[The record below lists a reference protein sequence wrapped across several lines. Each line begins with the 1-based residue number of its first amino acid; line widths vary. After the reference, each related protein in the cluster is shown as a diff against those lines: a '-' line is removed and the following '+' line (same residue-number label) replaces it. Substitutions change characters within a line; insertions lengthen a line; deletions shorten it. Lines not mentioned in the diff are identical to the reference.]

1 MTDKKDNE
9 TNIVIGPWG
18 DKPVENNG
26 EWIKEKYNK
35 ALDKNNTSNKVQE
48 KLDRIEIITEKM
60 MVQLIHTMSEYG
72 YNISDERFILD
83 IGFLSEVI
91 KGVISRQ
98 EKVPHIVQGLLDNI
112 MSPEPTKN
120 DDGIDVYYS
129 RFDANLL
136 NELVG
141 MADDIKGESE
151 TEILFEPD
159 TELEDV
165 TNWNKD
171 EDKNTMHNLRNKK
184 IKKKDEE
191 KDDEWKRTIFRP
203 NDARRRRKI

>member
-1 MTDKKDNE
+1 MTDKKDDK
-9 TNIVIGPWG
+9 TNILIGPWG

-83 IGFLSEVI
+83 IGFLSETI
-91 KGVISRQ
+91 KGIISRQ

-120 DDGIDVYYS
+120 EDGMDVYYS
-129 RFDANLL
+129 RFDAPLL
-136 NELVG
+136 EELVE
-141 MADDIKGESE
+141 MADEVKEG
-151 TEILFEPD
+151 TEIRFEPD
-159 TELEDV
+159 TELGDI

-171 EDKNTMHNLRNKK
+171 EEKDTLHNMRSKK
-184 IKKKDEE
+184 INDKKKDEE
-191 KDDEWKRTIFRP
+191 KDDE
-203 NDARRRRKI
+203 

>member
-1 MTDKKDNE
+1 MTEKKDE
-9 TNIVIGPWG
+9 KDNIVIGPWG

-83 IGFLSEVI
+83 IGFLSETI
-91 KGVISRQ
+91 KGIISRQ

-120 DDGIDVYYS
+120 EDGMDVYYS
-129 RFDANLL
+129 RFDAPLL
-136 NELVG
+136 EELVD
-141 MADDIKGESE
+141 MADEVKEG
-151 TEILFEPD
+151 TEIAFEPY
-159 TELEDV
+159 TELGDI

-171 EDKNTMHNLRNKK
+171 EEKDTLHNMRSKK
-184 IKKKDEE
+184 INDKKKDDEE
-191 KDDEWKRTIFRP
+191 KD
-203 NDARRRRKI
+203 

>member
-1 MTDKKDNE
+1 MTDKKDDE
-9 TNIVIGPWG
+9 TNVLVGPWG
-18 DKPVENNG
+18 DTPIENNG
-26 EWIKEKYNK
+26 EWIKQKYDK
-35 ALDKNNTSNKVQE
+35 ALDKNNTSKKVQE
-48 KLDRIEIITEKM
+48 KFDRIEILTEKL
-60 MVQLIHTMSEYG
+60 MVQLIHTLSENN

-98 EKVPHIVQGLLDNI
+98 EKVPHIIQGLLDNI

-120 DDGIDVYYS
+120 QDGMHVYYS

-165 TNWNKD
+165 TNWKLEDVTNWNKD
-171 EDKNTMHNLRNKK
+171 KDKDTMHNLRNKK
-184 IKKKDEE
+184 IKTKDEE
-191 KDDEWKRTIFRP
+191 KDDE
-203 NDARRRRKI
+203 

>member
-1 MTDKKDNE
+1 MTDKKDDE
-9 TNIVIGPWG
+9 TNILVGPWG
-18 DKPVENNG
+18 DTPIENNG
-26 EWIKEKYNK
+26 EWIKQKYDK
-35 ALDKNNTSNKVQE
+35 ALDKNNTSKRVQE
-48 KLDRIEIITEKM
+48 KFDRIEILTEKL
-60 MVQLIHTMSEYG
+60 MVQLIHTLSENN

-91 KGVISRQ
+91 KGIISRQ

-120 DDGIDVYYS
+120 EDGMDVYYS

-191 KDDEWKRTIFRP
+191 KNDD
-203 NDARRRRKI
+203 

>member
-1 MTDKKDNE
+1 MTDKKDDE
-9 TNIVIGPWG
+9 TNILIGPWG

-83 IGFLSEVI
+83 IGFLSETI
-91 KGVISRQ
+91 KGIISRQ

-120 DDGIDVYYS
+120 QDGIDVYYS
-129 RFDANLL
+129 RFDAPLL
-136 NELVG
+136 EELVE
-141 MADDIKGESE
+141 MADEVKEG
-151 TEILFEPD
+151 TEIRFEPD
-159 TELEDV
+159 TELGDI

-171 EDKNTMHNLRNKK
+171 EEKDTLHNMRSKK
-184 IKKKDEE
+184 INDKKKDEE
-191 KDDEWKRTIFRP
+191 KDDE
-203 NDARRRRKI
+203 

>member
-1 MTDKKDNE
+1 MTDKKDDK
-9 TNIVIGPWG
+9 TNILIGPWG

-83 IGFLSEVI
+83 IGFLSETI
-91 KGVISRQ
+91 KGIISRQ

-120 DDGIDVYYS
+120 EDGMDVYYS
-129 RFDANLL
+129 RFDAPLL
-136 NELVG
+136 EELVD
-141 MADDIKGESE
+141 MADEVKEG
-151 TEILFEPD
+151 TEIAFEPD
-159 TELEDV
+159 TELGDI
-165 TNWNKD
+165 TNWNKNEEKD
-171 EDKNTMHNLRNKK
+171 TLHNMRSKK
-184 IKKKDEE
+184 INKDKDDEE
-191 KDDEWKRTIFRP
+191 KD
-203 NDARRRRKI
+203 

>member
-1 MTDKKDNE
+1 MTEKKDDK
-9 TNIVIGPWG
+9 TNILIGPWG
-18 DKPVENNG
+18 DTPIENNG

-83 IGFLSEVI
+83 IGFLSETI
-91 KGVISRQ
+91 KGIISRQ

-120 DDGIDVYYS
+120 EDGMDVYYS
-129 RFDANLL
+129 RFDAPLL
-136 NELVG
+136 EELVD
-141 MADDIKGESE
+141 MADEVKDG
-151 TEILFEPD
+151 TEITFEPD
-159 TELEDV
+159 TELGDI

-171 EDKNTMHNLRNKK
+171 EEKGSLHNMRSKK
-184 IKKKDEE
+184 IHDKKKDDEE
-191 KDDEWKRTIFRP
+191 KD
-203 NDARRRRKI
+203 

>member
-1 MTDKKDNE
+1 MTEKKDE
-9 TNIVIGPWG
+9 KDNIVIGPWG

-83 IGFLSEVI
+83 IGFLSETI
-91 KGVISRQ
+91 KGIISRQ

-120 DDGIDVYYS
+120 EDGMDVYYS
-129 RFDANLL
+129 RFDAPLL
-136 NELVG
+136 EELVD
-141 MADDIKGESE
+141 MADEVKEG
-151 TEILFEPD
+151 TEIAFEPD
-159 TELEDV
+159 TELGDI

-171 EDKNTMHNLRNKK
+171 EEKDTLHNMRSKK
-184 IKKKDEE
+184 IHDKKKDEE
-191 KDDEWKRTIFRP
+191 KDDE
-203 NDARRRRKI
+203 

>member
-18 DKPVENNG
+18 DTPIENNG

-35 ALDKNNTSNKVQE
+35 ALDKNNTANKTQE

-83 IGFLSEVI
+83 IGFLSETI
-91 KGVISRQ
+91 KGIISRQ

-120 DDGIDVYYS
+120 QDGIDVYYS
-129 RFDANLL
+129 RFDAPLL
-136 NELVG
+136 EELVE
-141 MADDIKGESE
+141 MADEVKEG
-151 TEILFEPD
+151 TEIRFEPD
-159 TELEDV
+159 TELGDI

-191 KDDEWKRTIFRP
+191 KDDE
-203 NDARRRRKI
+203 

>member
-1 MTDKKDNE
+1 MTDEKDDE
-9 TNIVIGPWG
+9 TNVVVGPWG
-18 DKPVENNG
+18 DTPIENNG
-26 EWIKEKYNK
+26 EWIKQKYDK
-35 ALDKNNTSNKVQE
+35 ALDKNNTSKRVQE
-48 KLDRIEIITEKM
+48 KFDRIEILTEKL
-60 MVQLIHTMSEYG
+60 MVQLIHTLSENN

-98 EKVPHIVQGLLDNI
+98 EKVPHIIQGLLDNI

-120 DDGIDVYYS
+120 EDGMDVYYS

-191 KDDEWKRTIFRP
+191 KDDE
-203 NDARRRRKI
+203 

>member
-9 TNIVIGPWG
+9 TNILVGPWG
-18 DKPVENNG
+18 DTPIENNG

-35 ALDKNNTSNKVQE
+35 ALDKNNTSKRVQE
-48 KLDRIEIITEKM
+48 KFDRIEILTEKL
-60 MVQLIHTMSEYG
+60 MVQLIHTLSENN

-91 KGVISRQ
+91 KGIISRQ

-120 DDGIDVYYS
+120 EDGMDVYYS

-171 EDKNTMHNLRNKK
+171 KDKDTMHNLRNKK
-184 IKKKDEE
+184 IKTKDEE
-191 KDDEWKRTIFRP
+191 KDDE
-203 NDARRRRKI
+203 

>member
-1 MTDKKDNE
+1 MTDKKDDE
-9 TNIVIGPWG
+9 TNVLVGPWG
-18 DKPVENNG
+18 DTPIENNG
-26 EWIKEKYNK
+26 EWIKQKYDK
-35 ALDKNNTSNKVQE
+35 ALDKNNTSKKVQE
-48 KLDRIEIITEKM
+48 KFDRIEILTEKL
-60 MVQLIHTMSEYG
+60 MVQLIHTLSENN

-91 KGVISRQ
+91 KGIISRQ

-120 DDGIDVYYS
+120 DDGMDVYYS

-136 NELVG
+136 SELVG

-165 TNWNKD
+165 TNWKLEDVTNWNKD

-184 IKKKDEE
+184 IKTKDEE
-191 KDDEWKRTIFRP
+191 KDDE
-203 NDARRRRKI
+203 

>member
-1 MTDKKDNE
+1 MTDKKDDK
-9 TNIVIGPWG
+9 TNILIGPWG

-83 IGFLSEVI
+83 IGFLSETI
-91 KGVISRQ
+91 KGIISRQ

-120 DDGIDVYYS
+120 EDGMDVYYS
-129 RFDANLL
+129 RFDAPLL
-136 NELVG
+136 EELVD
-141 MADDIKGESE
+141 MADEVKDG
-151 TEILFEPD
+151 TEITFEPD
-159 TELEDV
+159 TELGDI

-171 EDKNTMHNLRNKK
+171 EEKGSLHNMRSKK
-184 IKKKDEE
+184 IHDKKKDEE
-191 KDDEWKRTIFRP
+191 KDDE
-203 NDARRRRKI
+203 

>member
-1 MTDKKDNE
+1 MTEKKDE
-9 TNIVIGPWG
+9 KDNIVIGPWG

-83 IGFLSEVI
+83 IGFLSETI
-91 KGVISRQ
+91 KGIISRQ

-120 DDGIDVYYS
+120 EDGMDVYYS
-129 RFDANLL
+129 RFDAPLL
-136 NELVG
+136 EELVE
-141 MADDIKGESE
+141 MADEVKDG
-151 TEILFEPD
+151 TEITFEPD
-159 TELEDV
+159 TELEDI

-171 EDKNTMHNLRNKK
+171 EEKGSLHNMRSKK
-184 IKKKDEE
+184 IHDKKKDEE
-191 KDDEWKRTIFRP
+191 KDDE
-203 NDARRRRKI
+203 

>member
-1 MTDKKDNE
+1 MTDKKDDK
-9 TNIVIGPWG
+9 TNILIGPWG

-48 KLDRIEIITEKM
+48 KLDRIEIITEKI

-83 IGFLSEVI
+83 IGFLSETI
-91 KGVISRQ
+91 KGIISRQ

-120 DDGIDVYYS
+120 EDGMDVYYS
-129 RFDANLL
+129 RFDAPLL
-136 NELVG
+136 EELVD
-141 MADDIKGESE
+141 MADEVKEG
-151 TEILFEPD
+151 TEIAFEPD
-159 TELEDV
+159 TELGDI

-171 EDKNTMHNLRNKK
+171 EEKDTLHNMRSKK
-184 IKKKDEE
+184 INKDKDDEE
-191 KDDEWKRTIFRP
+191 KD
-203 NDARRRRKI
+203 

>member
-1 MTDKKDNE
+1 MTDKKDDE
-9 TNIVIGPWG
+9 TNVVVGPWG
-18 DKPVENNG
+18 DTPIENNG

-35 ALDKNNTSNKVQE
+35 ALDKNNTSKRVQE
-48 KLDRIEIITEKM
+48 KFDRIEILTEKL
-60 MVQLIHTMSEYG
+60 MVQLIHTLSENN

-98 EKVPHIVQGLLDNI
+98 EKVPHIIQGLLDNI

-120 DDGIDVYYS
+120 EDGMDVYYS

-191 KDDEWKRTIFRP
+191 KDDE
-203 NDARRRRKI
+203 

>member
-1 MTDKKDNE
+1 MTDKKDDK
-9 TNIVIGPWG
+9 TNILIGPWG

-83 IGFLSEVI
+83 IGFLSETI
-91 KGVISRQ
+91 KGIISRQ

-120 DDGIDVYYS
+120 EDGMDVYYS
-129 RFDANLL
+129 RFDAPLL
-136 NELVG
+136 EELVE
-141 MADDIKGESE
+141 MADEVKEG
-151 TEILFEPD
+151 TEIRFEPD
-159 TELEDV
+159 TELGDI

-184 IKKKDEE
+184 IKKKDKE
-191 KDDEWKRTIFRP
+191 KDDE
-203 NDARRRRKI
+203 

>member
-1 MTDKKDNE
+1 MTDKKDDE
-9 TNIVIGPWG
+9 TNILIGPWG

-83 IGFLSEVI
+83 IGFLSETI
-91 KGVISRQ
+91 KGIISRQ

-120 DDGIDVYYS
+120 QDGIDVYYS
-129 RFDANLL
+129 RFDAPLL
-136 NELVG
+136 EELVD
-141 MADDIKGESE
+141 MADEVKER
-151 TEILFEPD
+151 TEIRFEPD
-159 TELEDV
+159 TELGDI

-191 KDDEWKRTIFRP
+191 KDDE
-203 NDARRRRKI
+203 

>member
-1 MTDKKDNE
+1 MTDKKDDK
-9 TNIVIGPWG
+9 TNILIGPWG

-83 IGFLSEVI
+83 IGFLSETI
-91 KGVISRQ
+91 KGIISRQ

-120 DDGIDVYYS
+120 EDGMDVYYS
-129 RFDANLL
+129 RFDAPLL
-136 NELVG
+136 EELVD
-141 MADDIKGESE
+141 MADEVKEG
-151 TEILFEPD
+151 TEIAFEPD
-159 TELEDV
+159 TELGDI

-171 EDKNTMHNLRNKK
+171 EEKDTLHNMRSKK
-184 IKKKDEE
+184 IHDKKKDEE
-191 KDDEWKRTIFRP
+191 KDDE
-203 NDARRRRKI
+203 

>member
-1 MTDKKDNE
+1 MTDKKDDE
-9 TNIVIGPWG
+9 TNILIGPWG

-35 ALDKNNTSNKVQE
+35 ALDKNNTPNKVQE

-83 IGFLSEVI
+83 IGFLSETI
-91 KGVISRQ
+91 KGIISRQ
-98 EKVPHIVQGLLDNI
+98 EKVPHIVQGLLDYI

-120 DDGIDVYYS
+120 QDGIDVYYS
-129 RFDANLL
+129 RFDAPLL
-136 NELVG
+136 EELVE
-141 MADDIKGESE
+141 MADEVKEG
-151 TEILFEPD
+151 TEIRFEPD
-159 TELEDV
+159 TELGDI

-191 KDDEWKRTIFRP
+191 KDDE
-203 NDARRRRKI
+203 

>member
-1 MTDKKDNE
+1 MTEKKDDK
-9 TNIVIGPWG
+9 TNILIGPWG

-83 IGFLSEVI
+83 IGFLSETI
-91 KGVISRQ
+91 KGIISRQ

-120 DDGIDVYYS
+120 EDGMDVYYS
-129 RFDANLL
+129 RFDAPLL
-136 NELVG
+136 EELVD
-141 MADDIKGESE
+141 MADEVKEG
-151 TEILFEPD
+151 TEIAFEPD
-159 TELEDV
+159 TELGDI

-171 EDKNTMHNLRNKK
+171 EEKDTLHNMRSKK
-184 IKKKDEE
+184 INDKKKDDEE
-191 KDDEWKRTIFRP
+191 KD
-203 NDARRRRKI
+203 

>member
-1 MTDKKDNE
+1 MTDKKDDE
-9 TNIVIGPWG
+9 TNILIGPWG

-91 KGVISRQ
+91 KGIISRQ

-120 DDGIDVYYS
+120 QDGIDVYYS
-129 RFDANLL
+129 RFDAPLL
-136 NELVG
+136 EELVE
-141 MADDIKGESE
+141 MADEVKEG
-151 TEILFEPD
+151 TEIRFEPD
-159 TELEDV
+159 TELGDI

-191 KDDEWKRTIFRP
+191 KDDE
-203 NDARRRRKI
+203 

>member
-1 MTDKKDNE
+1 MTDKKDDE
-9 TNIVIGPWG
+9 TNILVGPWG
-18 DKPVENNG
+18 DTPIENNG
-26 EWIKEKYNK
+26 EWIKQKYDK
-35 ALDKNNTSNKVQE
+35 ALDKNNTSKRVQE
-48 KLDRIEIITEKM
+48 KFDRIEILTEKL
-60 MVQLIHTMSEYG
+60 MVQLIHTLSENN

-98 EKVPHIVQGLLDNI
+98 EKVPHIIQGLLDNI

-120 DDGIDVYYS
+120 EDGMDVYYS

-191 KDDEWKRTIFRP
+191 KNDD
-203 NDARRRRKI
+203 

>member
-1 MTDKKDNE
+1 M
-9 TNIVIGPWG
+9 
-18 DKPVENNG
+18 
-26 EWIKEKYNK
+26 
-35 ALDKNNTSNKVQE
+35 
-48 KLDRIEIITEKM
+48 
-60 MVQLIHTMSEYG
+60 
-72 YNISDERFILD
+72 
-83 IGFLSEVI
+83 
-91 KGVISRQ
+91 
-98 EKVPHIVQGLLDNI
+98 
-112 MSPEPTKN
+112 
-120 DDGIDVYYS
+120 DVYYS

-191 KDDEWKRTIFRP
+191 KNDD
-203 NDARRRRKI
+203 

>member
-1 MTDKKDNE
+1 MTDKKDDK
-9 TNIVIGPWG
+9 TNILIGPWG

-83 IGFLSEVI
+83 IGFLSETI
-91 KGVISRQ
+91 KGIISRQ

-120 DDGIDVYYS
+120 EDGMDVYYS
-129 RFDANLL
+129 RFDAPLL
-136 NELVG
+136 EELVD
-141 MADDIKGESE
+141 MADEVKDG
-151 TEILFEPD
+151 TEITFEPD
-159 TELEDV
+159 TELGDI

-171 EDKNTMHNLRNKK
+171 EEKDTLHNMRSKK
-184 IKKKDEE
+184 INDKKKDEE
-191 KDDEWKRTIFRP
+191 KDDE
-203 NDARRRRKI
+203 

>member
-1 MTDKKDNE
+1 
-9 TNIVIGPWG
+9 
-18 DKPVENNG
+18 
-26 EWIKEKYNK
+26 
-35 ALDKNNTSNKVQE
+35 
-48 KLDRIEIITEKM
+48 M

-83 IGFLSEVI
+83 IGFLSETI
-91 KGVISRQ
+91 KGIISRQ

-112 MSPEPTKN
+112 ISPEPTKN
-120 DDGIDVYYS
+120 QDGIDVYYS
-129 RFDANLL
+129 RFDAPLL
-136 NELVG
+136 EELVE
-141 MADDIKGESE
+141 MADEVKEG
-151 TEILFEPD
+151 TEIAFEPD
-159 TELEDV
+159 TELWDI
-165 TNWNKD
+165 TNCNND

>member
-83 IGFLSEVI
+83 IGFLSETI
-91 KGVISRQ
+91 KGIISRQ

-120 DDGIDVYYS
+120 QDGIDVYYS
-129 RFDANLL
+129 RFDAPLL
-136 NELVG
+136 EELVE
-141 MADDIKGESE
+141 MADEVKEG
-151 TEILFEPD
+151 TEIRFEPD
-159 TELEDV
+159 TELGDI

-171 EDKNTMHNLRNKK
+171 EEKDTLNNMRSKK
-184 IKKKDEE
+184 INDKKKDEE
-191 KDDEWKRTIFRP
+191 KDDE
-203 NDARRRRKI
+203 

>member
-1 MTDKKDNE
+1 MTDKKDDE
-9 TNIVIGPWG
+9 TNVVVGPWG
-18 DKPVENNG
+18 DTPIENNG

-35 ALDKNNTSNKVQE
+35 ALDKNNTSKRVQE
-48 KLDRIEIITEKM
+48 KFDRIEILTEKL
-60 MVQLIHTMSEYG
+60 MVQLIHTLSENN

-91 KGVISRQ
+91 KGIISRQ

-120 DDGIDVYYS
+120 QDGMHVYYS

-191 KDDEWKRTIFRP
+191 KNDD
-203 NDARRRRKI
+203 

>member
-1 MTDKKDNE
+1 MTDKKDDE
-9 TNIVIGPWG
+9 TNILIGPWG

-83 IGFLSEVI
+83 IGFLSETI
-91 KGVISRQ
+91 KGIISRQ

-120 DDGIDVYYS
+120 QDGIDVYYS
-129 RFDANLL
+129 RFDAPLL
-136 NELVG
+136 EELVE
-141 MADDIKGESE
+141 MADEVKEG
-151 TEILFEPD
+151 TEIRFEPD
-159 TELEDV
+159 TELGDI

-171 EDKNTMHNLRNKK
+171 EEKDTLHNMRSKK
-184 IKKKDEE
+184 INYKKKDEE
-191 KDDEWKRTIFRP
+191 KDDE
-203 NDARRRRKI
+203 

>member
-1 MTDKKDNE
+1 MTDKKDDE
-9 TNIVIGPWG
+9 TNVVVGPWG
-18 DKPVENNG
+18 DTPIENNG
-26 EWIKEKYNK
+26 EWIKQKYDK
-35 ALDKNNTSNKVQE
+35 ALDKNNTSKRVQE
-48 KLDRIEIITEKM
+48 KFDRIEILTEKL
-60 MVQLIHTMSEYG
+60 MVQLIHTLSENN

-91 KGVISRQ
+91 KGIISRQ

-112 MSPEPTKN
+112 MSPEPTRSE
-120 DDGIDVYYS
+120 DGMDVYYS

-191 KDDEWKRTIFRP
+191 KDDE
-203 NDARRRRKI
+203 

>member
-1 MTDKKDNE
+1 MTDKKDDE
-9 TNIVIGPWG
+9 TNILIGPWG

-91 KGVISRQ
+91 KGIISRQ

-120 DDGIDVYYS
+120 DDGMDVYYS

-191 KDDEWKRTIFRP
+191 KDDE
-203 NDARRRRKI
+203 

>member
-1 MTDKKDNE
+1 MTDKKDDK
-9 TNIVIGPWG
+9 TNILIGPWG

-83 IGFLSEVI
+83 IGFLSETI
-91 KGVISRQ
+91 KGIISRQ

-120 DDGIDVYYS
+120 QDGIDVYYS
-129 RFDANLL
+129 RFDAPLL
-136 NELVG
+136 EELVE
-141 MADDIKGESE
+141 MADEVKEG
-151 TEILFEPD
+151 TEIRFEPD
-159 TELEDV
+159 TELGDI

-184 IKKKDEE
+184 IKKKAEE
-191 KDDEWKRTIFRP
+191 KDDE
-203 NDARRRRKI
+203 

>member
-1 MTDKKDNE
+1 MTDKKDDK

-83 IGFLSEVI
+83 IGFLSETI
-91 KGVISRQ
+91 KGIISRQ

-120 DDGIDVYYS
+120 QDGIDVYYS
-129 RFDANLL
+129 RFDAPLL
-136 NELVG
+136 EELVE
-141 MADDIKGESE
+141 MADEVKEG
-151 TEILFEPD
+151 TEIAFEPD
-159 TELEDV
+159 TELGDI

-171 EDKNTMHNLRNKK
+171 EEKDTLHNMRSKK
-184 IKKKDEE
+184 INDKKKDEE
-191 KDDEWKRTIFRP
+191 KDDE
-203 NDARRRRKI
+203 

>member
-1 MTDKKDNE
+1 MTDKKDDE
-9 TNIVIGPWG
+9 TNILIGPWG

-48 KLDRIEIITEKM
+48 KLDRIEIITEKI
-60 MVQLIHTMSEYG
+60 MVQLIHTISEYG

-83 IGFLSEVI
+83 IGFLSETI
-91 KGVISRQ
+91 KGIISRQ

-120 DDGIDVYYS
+120 EDGMDVYYS
-129 RFDANLL
+129 RFDAPLL
-136 NELVG
+136 EELVE
-141 MADDIKGESE
+141 MADEVKDG
-151 TEILFEPD
+151 TEITFEPD
-159 TELEDV
+159 TELEDI

-171 EDKNTMHNLRNKK
+171 EEKGSLHNMRSKK
-184 IKKKDEE
+184 IHDKKKDEE
-191 KDDEWKRTIFRP
+191 KDDE
-203 NDARRRRKI
+203 